1 MNSVI
6 NVIVRDTRKYSE
18 EQINEWL
25 DKLPPIKDVKTAGSF
40 LVIECESMLNEK
52 GAWEKHIRDISN
64 SSFQSAAKW
73 GQD

>member
-18 EQINEWL
+18 EQLNDWL
-25 DKLPPIKDVKTAGSF
+25 DKLPPIRDVKTAGSF
-40 LVIECESMLNEK
+40 LVIEYESMLNEK

-64 SSFQSAAKW
+64 SIFQSAAK
-73 GQD
+73 